1 MKARTRPVSKSE
13 IRTLQDWPTF
23 HDDLSRLRPLTE
35 AGNSPF
41 FAPQFFRIL
50 SEARIDVVFG
60 VVVNGDSVV
69 SILPLQHDGC
79 GNALPGGFPLSDYQ
93 GVIGAPISG
102 GMLRKLLREAGI
114 RELFF
119 NHIPVAQDVFIP
131 YTRKIAASPI
141 IDTVVTYSDF
151 AAELKARSGEYSQAM
166 RKLRQLE
173 RDAGPVSFE
182 AISNDLAVFNQVIS
196 WKSQQYQR
204 TGAKDM
210 FQEEWFLN
218 TVRATFEMTS
228 ESFKGVLSV
237 LKAGNRTVAAH
248 YGLISGT
255 VWHYWFP
262 AYDPEFGKYSPGLNL
277 LLKMVQHACENDIR
291 TIDLG
296 KGDQVRYKELLKTSE
311 RTLAEGVV
319 YSSRFT
325 WHLQQLRRKLGAL
338 KRAIR

>member
-1 MKARTRPVSKSE
+1 MTELE
-13 IRTLQDWPTF
+13 IRRIQSLSANAQDWKC
-23 HDDLSRLRPLTE
+23 LT
-35 AGNSPF
+35 AQMNNGGSPF
-41 FAPQFFRIL
+41 YCRQFFSVLCKHRT
-50 SEARIDVVFG
+50 DVYFG
-60 VVVNGDSVV
+60 VVKASGNIV
-69 SILPLQHDGC
+69 SILPFQHDGS
-79 GNALPGGFPLSDYQ
+79 GVAFPAGFPLSDYQ

-102 GMLRKLLREAGI
+102 GVLRKLLREAGV

-141 IDTVVTYSDF
+141 IDTVGTYSDF
-151 AAELKARSGEYSQAM
+151 AADLKAKSGEYSQAM

-182 AISNDLAVFNQVIS
+182 AISNDVAIFNQVIS
-196 WKSQQYQR
+196 WKSQQYER

-210 FQEEWFLN
+210 FQEDWFLN

-228 ESFKGVLSV
+228 ESFRGVLSV

-296 KGDQVRYKELLKTSE
+296 KGDQVRYKELLKNSE

-319 YSSRFT
+319 YSSRIT
-325 WHLQQLRRKLGAL
+325 WHLQQLRRKLGAW